1 MFEKMLNTVTTI
13 VLVIAM
19 GYLTLHII
27 AAARVDFWLVLG
39 VAIVI
44 TFGVP
49 ALFRIVR
56 LMMH

>member
-27 AAARVDFWLVLG
+27 AAARVDFWLVFG

>member
-1 MFEKMLNTVTTI
+1 MFEKVLNTVTTI

-27 AAARVDFWLVLG
+27 AAARVDFWLVFGL
-39 VAIVI
+39 AIVI

-49 ALFRIVR
+49 AFFCIVR
-56 LMMH
+56 RLMH

>member
-1 MFEKMLNTVTTI
+1 MFEKVLNTVTTI

-27 AAARVDFWLVLG
+27 AAARVDFWLVFGL
-39 VAIVI
+39 AIVI

-49 ALFRIVR
+49 AFFRIVR
-56 LMMH
+56 RLMH